1 MLPKEISRVGAKGKD
16 VNDSAGI
23 VATVKE
29 FVVGNFQSLRSVQDL
44 HRSGETETA
53 GAKLKSLVGNVNTL
67 IETSDKMIQGTGVD
81 GFQESFDDISTGSF
95 VFEDI
100 PNTLL
105 GDSIQPE
112 VLNRLVEFN
121 GNFAE
126 SLENIDQSNPTGK
139 TQSQGSTERHHHSQA
154 SDGGTS
160 GHTVFNEHSA
170 SSQQNRVLHMTY
182 PDGNVSKIN
191 P

>member
-29 FVVGNFQSLRSVQDL
+29 FVVGNFQSLRLVQDL

-67 IETSDKMIQGTGVD
+67 IETSEKMIQGTGLD

-112 VLNRLVEFN
+112 VLNSLVEFN

-139 TQSQGSTERHHHSQA
+139 TQSQGSTERHHQSQA

-160 GHTVFNEHSA
+160 GHTDFNE
-170 SSQQNRVLHMTY
+170 QT
-182 PDGNVSKIN
+182 
-191 P
+191 